1 MPKHFPLL
9 IVLFILLAGVGA
21 AQEDGWTTIQ
31 MGQTVYGIRYDQP
44 GAVVVNNSFVMSCGV
59 DPQSGLEAGLYI
71 SQPSPLKKFVL
82 VLCSRYAED
91 EAYVIDTA
99 QNRVVSRDV
108 VPKHWSVVKWVSWSP
123 DERFALLAAAGEIT
137 MGDMAF
143 VNVTS
148 GTSQDIHFKN
158 FTNTRGIDPAKTPYD
173 RLQDFDPD
181 KLRWISPTSFR
192 FDMDVRCNPYERG
205 ESCNDK
211 VISSHSV
218 RVNLTPLSI
227 SYLNAGPRNPKRT
240 SAASQIRA
248 PQVPKSTPVSK
259 QELIQQII
267 SDDDTVT
274 SSCVEKLGDAENA
287 VEVES
292 IDLNRDGK
300 TDYLVSGLTASINI
314 DMTGNGKS
322 EIVDCLCGS
331 RRCHN
336 WLYVDT
342 GNGYLLVLSAK
353 DGGILPLKTYTNGY
367 RDLSVESVSGNSRPV
382 RSIYKF
388 DGIKYQEIKQRA
400 VRRPNK
406 FVGAVR

>member
-9 IVLFILLAGVGA
+9 IVLFTLLARVGA
-21 AQEDGWTTIQ
+21 AQEDGWTTLQ

-44 GAVVVNNSFVMSCGV
+44 SAVVVNNSFVMSCGV
-59 DPQSGLEAGLYI
+59 DPQSGLEAGLYV

-91 EAYVIDTA
+91 EAYIIDTA
-99 QNRVVSRDV
+99 QNQVVSRDV
-108 VPKHWSVVKWVSWSP
+108 VPKHWTVVKWVSWSP

-148 GTSQDIHFKN
+148 GTSQEIHFKN
-158 FTNTRGIDPAKTPYD
+158 FTNARGIDPTKTPYD

-205 ESCNDK
+205 EGCYDK
-211 VISSHSV
+211 IISSHPV
-218 RVNLTPLSI
+218 RVNLTPFNI
-227 SYLNAGPRNPKRT
+227 SYLNATSNNGSRSPKPT
-240 SAASQIRA
+240 SAGSQG
-248 PQVPKSTPVSK
+248 PKSTPVSK

-267 SDDDTVT
+267 SDDHTVT
-274 SSCVEKLGDAENA
+274 SSCIEKLGGPENA
-287 VEVES
+287 VEVQS

-300 TDYLVSGLTASINI
+300 VDYVVSGTGGSTN
-314 DMTGNGKS
+314 MTSSGTM

-331 RRCHN
+331 RRCHD
-336 WLYVDT
+336 WLYLST
-342 GNGYLLVLSAK
+342 GAGLQLVFSVK
-353 DGGILPLKTYTNGY
+353 DGGIIPLATYTNGY
-367 RDLSVESVSGNSRPV
+367 RDLSVESVSGNARPV

-388 DGIKYQEIKQRA
+388 DGTKYQKIKQR
-400 VRRPNK
+400 VSRR
-406 FVGAVR
+406 R